1 MDLNRQLEKHG
12 LWFPLDAG
20 PNATIGGMANTNA
33 SGMSSISYQ
42 TFSMTFFTG
51 TKAVRYGP
59 MRDNVLSLRV
69 VTADGRI
76 IKTGQRARKTS
87 AGYDLTHLFVG
98 SEGTLGII
106 TQVTIRLRRRPPCTV
121 AALCYFEQV
130 VDAANSVRNYIKRL
144 HFDVFGRVN
153 ICRSW
158 K

>member
-1 MDLNRQLEKHG
+1 MEPGLSFMDLNKRLEKYG

-20 PNATIGGMANTNA
+20 PNASIGGMANTNA
-33 SGMSSISYQ
+33 SGPVNIHLLYPVIWL
-42 TFSMTFFTG
+42 G

-69 VTADGRI
+69 VTMDGRVV
-76 IKTGQRARKTS
+76 KTGQRARKTS

-106 TQVTIRLRRRPPCTV
+106 TQVTIRLRRRPQFTV

-130 VDAANSVRNYIKRL
+130 IDAANSVRLPIDTLVRL
-144 HFDVFGRVN
+144 
-153 ICRSW
+153 
-158 K
+158 